1 VTTLTESLFEGFNTL
16 FLYSIRK
23 ENSDLD
29 FDSLIKIP
37 DKTTFSPFQLIA
49 VIFFKLFSS
58 LNRIK

>member
-49 VIFFKLFSS
+49 VIFFKK
-58 LNRIK
+58 I